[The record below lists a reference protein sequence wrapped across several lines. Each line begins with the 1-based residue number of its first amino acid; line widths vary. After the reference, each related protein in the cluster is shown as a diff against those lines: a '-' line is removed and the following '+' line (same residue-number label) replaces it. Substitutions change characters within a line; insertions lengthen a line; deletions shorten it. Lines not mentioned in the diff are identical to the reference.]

1 MSLVSK
7 QGKQAKISKHRI
19 NRSRTTFF
27 FNKMGQACL
36 SEGFVNRMLH
46 DVMNNVLGNILT
58 MSDEFHRAV
67 YFLTTLKLG
76 HWHHNEVCFTKKTAS
91 CYVPSG
97 RGSGYGRE
105 RRNGNG
111 TLTCLLR
118 GGRIYSMKGGRAI
131 RLEKVKSECVS
142 WEINELVK
150 ITGYIRVLGTH

>member
-1 MSLVSK
+1 
-7 QGKQAKISKHRI
+7 
-19 NRSRTTFF
+19 
-27 FNKMGQACL
+27 MGQTFL
-36 SEGFVNRMLH
+36 SEGSINRTPY

-91 CYVPSG
+91 CHIGSG

-105 RRNGNG
+105 RRDENGR
-111 TLTCLLR
+111 LTCLLR
-118 GGRIYSMKGGRAI
+118 GERSYSVTGGRAI
-131 RLEKVKSECVS
+131 RVDKVKSECFS

-150 ITGYIRVLGTH
+150 ITGYIRLLGTH

>member
-1 MSLVSK
+1 
-7 QGKQAKISKHRI
+7 
-19 NRSRTTFF
+19 
-27 FNKMGQACL
+27 MGQTFL
-36 SEGFVNRMLH
+36 SEGSINRTPY

-91 CYVPSG
+91 CHIGSG

-105 RRNGNG
+105 RRDGNG
-111 TLTCLLR
+111 RLTCLLR
-118 GGRIYSMKGGRAI
+118 GERSYSVTGGRAI
-131 RLEKVKSECVS
+131 RVDKVKSECFS

-150 ITGYIRVLGTH
+150 ITGYIRLLETH